1 MSVDSSI
8 AAQAAPL
15 RRWLSIVGIGEEGV
29 EGLNATARG
38 LLESAERVFGGA
50 RHLALA
56 KPLIRGTAHPWPSPF
71 DSTFAELLSYHGRP
85 VCMLVSGDPFQHG
98 AGSTLARFV
107 APDETITIPAP
118 SAYTLAA
125 ARLLWPLDQT
135 TLLSFCGRS
144 VDYLR
149 PHLQPGARIL
159 ALSADQNS
167 PGKVARLLAELG
179 FGSSSLTVLEA
190 LGGPRERIRSVNAGA
205 FDVTDVAPL
214 NIMAIEVRAA
224 PGARILA
231 RVPGLPDAL
240 FDHDGQIT
248 KREIRALTLS
258 ALAPRRGEH
267 LWDVGAGSGSVAIEW
282 MLADTSLT
290 ASALERRPD
299 RVARILSNAVSFG
312 VCNLEVVTGS
322 APEALA
328 KLRQPDAVFV
338 GGGATTPGLIEWVQG
353 HLRPGG
359 RLVVNTV
366 SLESEAIVLAHQKRS
381 GGSLTRIAI
390 SHASP
395 IGGENGRMSG
405 WRPAMPILQWLWEK
419 P

>member
-1 MSVDSSI
+1 
-8 AAQAAPL
+8 
-15 RRWLSIVGIGEEGV
+15 LSIVGIGEDGV
-29 EGLNATARG
+29 EGLNAAARG
-38 LLESAERVFGGA
+38 LIESAERVFGGT

-56 KPLIRGTAHPWPSPF
+56 KPLIRGTAHPWASPF
-71 DSTFAELLSYHGRP
+71 DSTFAELLSYRGRP
-85 VCMLVSGDPFQHG
+85 VCMLASGDPFQHG
-98 AGSTLARFV
+98 AGSTLAGFV
-107 APDETITIPAP
+107 APDETIAIPAP

-125 ARLLWPLDQT
+125 ARLLWPLAQT

-149 PHLQPGARIL
+149 PQLHPGTRIL
-159 ALSADQNS
+159 ALSSNQNS
-167 PGKVARLLAELG
+167 PGEVGRLLAELG
-179 FGSSSLTVLEA
+179 FGSSNLTVLEA
-190 LGGPRERIRSVNAGA
+190 LGGPRERIRSVGAGA
-205 FDVTDVAPL
+205 FDLTDIAPL
-214 NIMAIEVRAA
+214 NIVAIEVRAA

-231 RVPGLPDAL
+231 RAPGLPDAL

-258 ALAPRRGEH
+258 ALAPRRNEH
-267 LWDVGAGSGSVAIEW
+267 LWDIGAGSGSVAIEW
-282 MLADTSLT
+282 LLADTSLT

-299 RVARILSNAVSFG
+299 RVARIQGNAASFG
-312 VCNLEVVTGS
+312 VGNLEVVAGS

-338 GGGATTPGLIEWVQG
+338 GGGATTPGLIELVQG
-353 HLRPGG
+353 RLRPGG
-359 RLVVNTV
+359 RLVVNAV
-366 SLESEAIVLAHQKRS
+366 SLESEAVVLGHQKRS

>member
-1 MSVDSSI
+1 
-8 AAQAAPL
+8 
-15 RRWLSIVGIGEEGV
+15 
-29 EGLNATARG
+29 
-38 LLESAERVFGGA
+38 
-50 RHLALA
+50 
-56 KPLIRGTAHPWPSPF
+56 
-71 DSTFAELLSYHGRP
+71 
-85 VCMLVSGDPFQHG
+85 
-98 AGSTLARFV
+98 
-107 APDETITIPAP
+107 
-118 SAYTLAA
+118 
-125 ARLLWPLDQT
+125 
-135 TLLSFCGRS
+135 
-144 VDYLR
+144 
-149 PHLQPGARIL
+149 
-159 ALSADQNS
+159 
-167 PGKVARLLAELG
+167 LLAELG
-179 FGSSSLTVLEA
+179 FGNSKLTVLEA

-205 FDVTDVAPL
+205 FDVTDIAPL
-214 NIMAIEVRAA
+214 NTVAIEVRTA

-267 LWDVGAGSGSVAIEW
+267 LWDIGAGSGSVAIEW

-312 VCNLEVVTGS
+312 VGNLEVVTGS

-328 KLRQPDAVFV
+328 KLRQPDAAFV
-338 GGGATTPGLIEWVQG
+338 GGGATTPGLIELVQG
-353 HLRPGG
+353 CLRPGG
-359 RLVVNTV
+359 RLVVNAVT
-366 SLESEAIVLAHQKRS
+366 LDSEAIVLAQQKRS

>member
-1 MSVDSSI
+1 
-8 AAQAAPL
+8 
-15 RRWLSIVGIGEEGV
+15 
-29 EGLNATARG
+29 
-38 LLESAERVFGGA
+38 
-50 RHLALA
+50 
-56 KPLIRGTAHPWPSPF
+56 
-71 DSTFAELLSYHGRP
+71 
-85 VCMLVSGDPFQHG
+85 
-98 AGSTLARFV
+98 
-107 APDETITIPAP
+107 
-118 SAYTLAA
+118 
-125 ARLLWPLDQT
+125 
-135 TLLSFCGRS
+135 

-159 ALSADQNS
+159 ALTSDQNS
-167 PGKVARLLAELG
+167 PGEVAQLLSILG
-179 FGSSSLTVLEA
+179 FGSSNLTVLEA

-205 FDVTDVAPL
+205 FDLTDIAPL
-214 NIMAIEVRAA
+214 NTVAIEARAA

-231 RVPGLPDAL
+231 RAPGLPDAL

-248 KREIRALTLS
+248 KREIRALTLA

-267 LWDVGAGSGSVAIEW
+267 LWDIGAGSGSVSIEW

-290 ASALERRPD
+290 ASALERHPD
-299 RVARILSNAVSFG
+299 RVTRIHANAASFG
-312 VCNLEVVTGS
+312 VGNLEVIAGS

-328 KLRQPDAVFV
+328 ELREPDAVFV

-353 HLRPGG
+353 RLHGGG

-366 SLESEAIVLAHQKRS
+366 SLESEAIVLGHQKRS

-390 SHASP
+390 SHARP

>member
-1 MSVDSSI
+1 
-8 AAQAAPL
+8 
-15 RRWLSIVGIGEEGV
+15 LSIVGIGEDGV
-29 EGLNATARG
+29 EGLNAAARG
-38 LLESAERVFGGA
+38 LIESAERVFGGT

-56 KPLIRGTAHPWPSPF
+56 KSLMRGSAHPWANPF
-71 DSTFAELLSYHGRP
+71 DSTFAELLSYRGRP
-85 VCMLVSGDPFQHG
+85 VCMLASGDPFQHG
-98 AGSTLARFV
+98 AGSTLAGLV
-107 APDETITIPAP
+107 APDETIAIPAP

-125 ARLLWPLDQT
+125 ARLLWPLAQT

-159 ALSADQNS
+159 ALSSNQNS
-167 PGKVARLLAELG
+167 PGEVGRLLVELG
-179 FGSSSLTVLEA
+179 FGNSTLTVLEA
-190 LGGPRERIRSVNAGA
+190 LGGPRERIRSMNAEA
-205 FDVTDVAPL
+205 FDLTDIAPL
-214 NIMAIEVRAA
+214 NIVAIEVRAA

-231 RVPGLPDAL
+231 RAPGLPDAL

-267 LWDVGAGSGSVAIEW
+267 LWDIGAGSGSVAIEW
-282 MLADTSLT
+282 LLADTSLT

-299 RVARILSNAVSFG
+299 RVARIHGNAASFG
-312 VCNLEVVTGS
+312 VGNLEVIAGS

-328 KLRQPDAVFV
+328 TLRAPDAVFV
-338 GGGATTPGLIEWVQG
+338 GGGATTPGLIELLQG
-353 HLRPGG
+353 RLRPGG

-366 SLESEAIVLAHQKRS
+366 SLESEAVVLAHQKRS

>member
-1 MSVDSSI
+1 
-8 AAQAAPL
+8 
-15 RRWLSIVGIGEEGV
+15 LSIVGIGEDGV
-29 EGLNATARG
+29 EGLNAAARG
-38 LLESAERVFGGA
+38 LIESAERVFGGA

-56 KPLIRGTAHPWPSPF
+56 KSLIRGTAHPWPSPF
-71 DSTFAELLSYHGRP
+71 DSTFAELLSYQGRP
-85 VCMLVSGDPFQHG
+85 VCMLASGDPFQYG

-107 APDETITIPAP
+107 APDETLTIPAP

-125 ARLLWPLDQT
+125 ARLLWPLAQT

-144 VDYLR
+144 VDFLR

-167 PGKVARLLAELG
+167 PGEVARLLAELG
-179 FGSSSLTVLEA
+179 FGSSNLTVLEA
-190 LGGPRERIRSVNAGA
+190 LGGPGERIRNVSAGA
-205 FDVTDVAPL
+205 FDVTDIAPL
-214 NIMAIEVRAA
+214 NTVAIEVRAA
-224 PGARILA
+224 AGARVLA

-248 KREIRALTLS
+248 KREIRALTLA

-267 LWDVGAGSGSVAIEW
+267 LWDIGAGSGSVAIEW

-299 RVARILSNAVSFG
+299 RVARILGNAVSFG
-312 VCNLEVVTGS
+312 VGNLEVVTGS

-338 GGGATTPGLIEWVQG
+338 GGGATTPGLIELVQG
-353 HLRPGG
+353 RLRPGG
-359 RLVVNTV
+359 RLVVNAV
-366 SLESEAIVLAHQKRS
+366 SLESEAVVLAQQKRS

>member
-1 MSVDSSI
+1 
-8 AAQAAPL
+8 
-15 RRWLSIVGIGEEGV
+15 LSIVGIGEDGV
-29 EGLNATARG
+29 EGLNAAARG
-38 LLESAERVFGGA
+38 LIESAERVFGGT

-56 KPLIRGTAHPWPSPF
+56 KPLIRGTAHPWASPF
-71 DSTFAELLSYHGRP
+71 DSTFAELLSYRGRP
-85 VCMLVSGDPFQHG
+85 VCMLASGDPFQHG
-98 AGSTLARFV
+98 AGSTLAGFV
-107 APDETITIPAP
+107 APDETIAIPAP

-125 ARLLWPLDQT
+125 ARLLWPLAQT

-149 PHLQPGARIL
+149 PQLHPGTRIL
-159 ALSADQNS
+159 ALSSNQNS
-167 PGKVARLLAELG
+167 PGEVGRLLAELG
-179 FGSSSLTVLEA
+179 FGSSNLTVLEA
-190 LGGPRERIRSVNAGA
+190 LGGPRERIRSVGAGT
-205 FDVTDVAPL
+205 FDLTDIAPL
-214 NIMAIEVRAA
+214 NIVAIEVRAA

-231 RVPGLPDAL
+231 RAPGLPDAL

-258 ALAPRRGEH
+258 ALAPRRNEH
-267 LWDVGAGSGSVAIEW
+267 LWDIGAGSGSVAIEW
-282 MLADTSLT
+282 LLADTSLT

-299 RVARILSNAVSFG
+299 RVARIQGNAASFG
-312 VCNLEVVTGS
+312 VGNLEVVAGS

-338 GGGATTPGLIEWVQG
+338 GGGATTPGLIELVQG
-353 HLRPGG
+353 RLRPGG
-359 RLVVNTV
+359 RLVVNAV
-366 SLESEAIVLAHQKRS
+366 SLESEAVVLGHQKRS

>member
-1 MSVDSSI
+1 M
-8 AAQAAPL
+8 A
-15 RRWLSIVGIGEEGV
+15 
-29 EGLNATARG
+29 GLNAAARG
-38 LLESAERVFGGA
+38 LIGSAERVFGGG

-56 KPLIRGTAHPWPSPF
+56 KPLIQGTAHPWPSPF
-71 DSTFAELLSYHGRP
+71 DSTFAELLSYRGRP
-85 VCMLVSGDPFQHG
+85 VCMLVSGDPFQYG

-125 ARLLWPLDQT
+125 ARLLWPLAQT

-149 PHLQPGARIL
+149 PHLQPGARVL
-159 ALSADQNS
+159 ALTSDQNS
-167 PGKVARLLAELG
+167 PGEVAQLLSTLG
-179 FGSSSLTVLEA
+179 FGSSTLTVLEA
-190 LGGPRERIRSVNAGA
+190 LGGPRERIRGVNAGA
-205 FDVTDVAPL
+205 FDLTDIAPL
-214 NIMAIEVRAA
+214 NTVAIEVRAA

-231 RVPGLPDAL
+231 RAPGLPDAL

-248 KREIRALTLS
+248 KREIRALTLA

-267 LWDVGAGSGSVAIEW
+267 LWDIGAGSGSVSIEW

-299 RVARILSNAVSFG
+299 RVARIHANAASFG
-312 VCNLEVVTGS
+312 VGNLEVIAGS

-328 KLRQPDAVFV
+328 ELREPDAVFV
-338 GGGATTPGLIEWVQG
+338 GGGATTPGLIELVQG
-353 HLRPGG
+353 RLHGGG

-366 SLESEAIVLAHQKRS
+366 SLESEAIVLGHQKRS